1 MIFIFY
7 EMKLETYESNLP
19 STKNNTCIKEHTKRR
34 HGSPVVNIV

>member
-19 STKNNTCIKEHTKRR
+19 STKNKTCIKEHTNLK
-34 HGSPVVNIV
+34 GDTEVQL